1 MENMASYYEF
11 LQSLQVKPVETV
23 ETALTVLTEDPE
35 KNHLLTYSLS
45 DNLKAN
51 IYPGDF
57 F

>member
-35 KNHLLTYSLS
+35 KNHLLTY
-45 DNLKAN
+45 LKAN